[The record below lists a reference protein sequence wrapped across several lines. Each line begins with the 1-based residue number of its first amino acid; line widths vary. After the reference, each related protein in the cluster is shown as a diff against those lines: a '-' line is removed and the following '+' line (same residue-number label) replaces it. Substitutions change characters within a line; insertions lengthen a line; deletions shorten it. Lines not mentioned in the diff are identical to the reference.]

1 MLILL
6 LAATY
11 RLREILIQNEFT
23 IYIEERNKK
32 KKNKKKMINERWGRN

>member
-32 KKNKKKMINERWGRN
+32 KKKKTANDQ